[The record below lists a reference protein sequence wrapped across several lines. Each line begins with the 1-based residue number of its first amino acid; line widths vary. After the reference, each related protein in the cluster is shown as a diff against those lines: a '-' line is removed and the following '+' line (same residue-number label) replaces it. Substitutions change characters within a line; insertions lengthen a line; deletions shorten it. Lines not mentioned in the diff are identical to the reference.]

1 MKTAPAAVGLF
12 EGVRIAIDA
21 IWSNKLRSFLTVLG
35 NVIAVTSI
43 ILVVTIIQGVDS
55 EVTELF
61 AGEGADLFTVE
72 RSGIVF
78 SQEQRRAMRN
88 RPRLTGDD
96 ANFLRREGESFR
108 VVMEAADGAARAEA
122 GSESLDR
129 VSVEGRSYEWAL
141 IDSTGLQAGR
151 YFSRLE
157 ADRKRPVTIL
167 GSDIA
172 ADLFPGL
179 SPGAIVGQRVRVRD
193 LHLSVV
199 GVMESRGS
207 AFGVSR
213 DEFAVVP
220 IGMFQRMFGTR
231 ASLEFQIKPRHP
243 DQIDEAMEEA
253 RVLMRLRHQ
262 LRPREDD
269 DFAITS
275 SDTFLGLYRQFT
287 AGIYGALVGIVAM
300 ALVVGGIVIMN
311 IMLMVVTE
319 RTREVGIRKAVGAT
333 YQQIL
338 WQFLVEAVTLSLT
351 GGVVGILIGHGF
363 AAGIASA
370 TPLPYV
376 LEPWSMMIAMATVML
391 VGVVF
396 GIYPASRAARL
407 DPIQALSFE

>member
-1 MKTAPAAVGLF
+1 MKTAPATVGLI
-12 EGVRIAIDA
+12 EGLRIALDA
-21 IWSNKLRSFLTVLG
+21 IWANKLRSFLTVLG
-35 NVIAVTSI
+35 NIIAVTSI
-43 ILVVTIIQGVDS
+43 ILVVTIIQGVNH
-55 EVTELF
+55 EVTDLF
-61 AGEGADLFTVE
+61 SGEGADLFTVE
-72 RSGIVF
+72 RMGLAF
-78 SQEQRRAMRN
+78 SQEQAREMRN
-88 RPRLTGDD
+88 RPRLISAD
-96 ANFLRREGESFR
+96 ADFLRREGESFN
-108 VVMEAADGAARAEA
+108 VVMEIANGSSRAEA
-122 GSESLDR
+122 GNVALDR

-141 IDSTGLQAGR
+141 IDATGLRAGR

-172 ADLFPGL
+172 DDLFPGID
-179 SPGAIVGQRVRVRD
+179 PEAVIGRRVRVHS
-193 LHLSVV
+193 LHLTVI
-199 GVMESRGS
+199 GVLESRGS

-213 DEFAVVP
+213 DEFVVVP
-220 IGMFQRMFGTR
+220 IGLFQRMFGSR
-231 ASLEFQIKPRHP
+231 ASLEFQIKPRTP
-243 DQIDEAMEEA
+243 EAIDEAMEES
-253 RVLMRLRHQ
+253 RILMRLRHQ
-262 LRPREDD
+262 LRPRDDD

-287 AGIYGALVGIVAM
+287 AGIYGALVGVVAM

-338 WQFLVEAVTLSLT
+338 WQFLIEAVTLSLT
-351 GGVVGILIGHGF
+351 GGALGILIGHG
-363 AAGIASA
+363 AAAAIASA

-376 LEPWSMMIAMATVML
+376 LEPWSMMIALTTVIL

-407 DPIQALSFE
+407 DPITALGFE

>member
-1 MKTAPAAVGLF
+1 MKTAPAAVGLI
-12 EGVRIAIDA
+12 EGVRIALDA
-21 IWSNKLRSFLTVLG
+21 VWSNKLRSFLTVLG

-61 AGEGADLFTVE
+61 TGEGADLFTVQ
-72 RSGIVF
+72 RMGIVF
-78 SQEQRRAMRN
+78 SQEQRREMRN
-88 RPRLTGDD
+88 RPRLTNDD
-96 ANFLRREGESFR
+96 AEFLRREGESFHI
-108 VVMEAADGAARAEA
+108 VMEAADGSARAEA
-122 GSESLDR
+122 GNVSLDR

-141 IDSTGLQAGR
+141 IDATGLLAGR

-157 ADRKRPVTIL
+157 VDRNRPVTIL
-167 GSDIA
+167 GSDIVE
-172 ADLFPGL
+172 DLFPGQ
-179 SPGAIVGQRVRVRD
+179 PPEAAIGRRVRVRD
-193 LHLSVV
+193 LHLTVV
-199 GVMESRGS
+199 GVLDSRGS

-213 DEFAVVP
+213 DEFVVVP

-231 ASLEFQIKPRHP
+231 TSLELQIKPRSP
-243 DQIDEAMEEA
+243 DHVDEAMEEA

-351 GGVVGILIGHGF
+351 GGAIGIFIGHGV

-370 TPLPYV
+370 TPLPYI
-376 LEPWSMMIAMATVML
+376 LEPWSMAIALTTVIL
-391 VGVVF
+391 VGVIF

-407 DPIQALSFE
+407 DPIQALGFE